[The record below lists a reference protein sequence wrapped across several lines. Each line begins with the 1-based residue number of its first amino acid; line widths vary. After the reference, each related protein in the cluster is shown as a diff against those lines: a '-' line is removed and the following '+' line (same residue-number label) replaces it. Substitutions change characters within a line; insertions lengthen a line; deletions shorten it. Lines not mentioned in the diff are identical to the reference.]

1 MSKTELTYEEKRVI
15 VKKHFEDF
23 VSSSKIIKTAEDLRL
38 IRKAFEVA
46 DNVHINQFRRSGQKL
61 PYIIHPI
68 AVAKIITTE
77 MGMDITTAV
86 SALLHDTVEDS
97 KGKYTIEDLTNDFG
111 EDVAIIVDGVT
122 KIKEKFDVN
131 SSIQVETFKK
141 FIHYMAIDKRTAY
154 VKIADRL
161 HNLRTMEDERDNS
174 KMEKTAEVFDVY
186 APLAHGLGLFEIK
199 KKIEDLSFKYRE
211 ENEYNKT
218 FAKAEKFRADR
229 KDYFDRIIEE
239 LKKTFSENKIR
250 VKIEKKEKSL
260 FRAYEKTKN
269 KKISFKDI
277 HNFISI
283 RIILK
288 DNTKLPEK
296 QQAYLA
302 FSHLSDKFPINL
314 KSFKDWITIPKTNGF
329 QALIIDIMSIGRW
342 AEVQIMTERMN
353 EVANV
358 GFSNGYENSN
368 FENVDVWVKSVNE
381 ILKKDNLS
389 NEETMELVHP
399 QDREVFAL
407 TPDGDRIKLP
417 KYATVLDF
425 AFKIHSN
432 LGIHFRGAEVN
443 GKLVSFDYQISNND
457 LVHIIKSDKAE
468 PYEEWLDVLK
478 CPHSKNKLRQF
489 LNKQK
494 HKVILEGKKTYE
506 DIALRYKISEKEF
519 DNLLIK
525 YICANGDEL
534 FYRIANNTISEKSI
548 INSIKDGRG
557 IFSKM
562 TGIWSANKTDAIDL
576 THFDPKKNFIITDFS
591 NIEIANCCKPV
602 EGDTAIVYRK
612 EPGKFE
618 VHRHECKNA
627 KNLNASYGKQTAKVE
642 WNLTEKNIFFN
653 TIKFTGVEN
662 KGILSEMISIISK
675 ENEVNMTSLNIKS
688 EKNKFQG
695 SIDIQVPDV
704 ESLNKILKRIRK
716 IKFIKKVYR
725 VVEYK
730 NNEA

>member
-1 MSKTELTYEEKRVI
+1 MKPIEPTYEEKRAI
-15 VKKHFEDF
+15 VKKQFEDF
-23 VSSSKIIKTAEDLRL
+23 VSSSEIIKTADDLKL
-38 IRKAFEVA
+38 IRKAFEIA
-46 DNVHINQFRRSGQKL
+46 DNVHIKQFRRSGQKL

-86 SALLHDTVEDS
+86 SALLHDTIEDS
-97 KGKYTIEDLTNDFG
+97 KGKYTVVDVKNDFG
-111 EDVAIIVDGVT
+111 KTVAIIVDGVT
-122 KIKEKFDVN
+122 KIKEQFDKH
-131 SSIQVETFKK
+131 SSMQVETFKK
-141 FIHYMAIDKRTAY
+141 FIQFMAIDKRTAY

-161 HNLRTMEDERDNS
+161 HNLRTMEEERDNS

-218 FAKAEKFRADR
+218 YVKAEKFRNER
-229 KDYFDRIIEE
+229 KDYFDGIVNEI
-239 LKKTFSENKIR
+239 KKCFSKNNIKVR
-250 VKIEKKEKSL
+250 IEKKEKSL

-269 KKISFKDI
+269 KKISFTDI

-283 RIILK
+283 RIILEENDK
-288 DNTKLPEK
+288 FPEK

-302 FSHLSDKFPINL
+302 FSHLSDNFPINL

-329 QALIIDIMSIGRW
+329 QALIIDLMYLGRW

-353 EVANV
+353 DVANV
-358 GFSNGYENSN
+358 GFSNGYENSH
-368 FENVDVWVKSVNE
+368 FENMDIWVKSVNE
-381 ILKKDNLS
+381 ILKKETLS
-389 NEETMELVHP
+389 NEEAMDLIHP

-407 TPDGDRIKLP
+407 TPQGERIKLP

-425 AFKIHSN
+425 AFKIHSD

-443 GKLVSFDYQISNND
+443 GKLVSFDYQIGNND
-457 LVHIIKSDKAE
+457 LVHIIKADKAE
-468 PYEEWLDVLK
+468 PYEEWLYVLK
-478 CPHSKNKLRQF
+478 CPHSRNKLKQY
-489 LNKQK
+489 LNKRKQK
-494 HKVILEGKKTYE
+494 AIVLGKKTYE
-506 DIALRYKISEKEF
+506 EVSARFKITEKEF
-519 DNLLIK
+519 NNLLIK
-525 YICANGDEL
+525 YICANEDEL

-548 INSIKDGRG
+548 VNSIKDGRG

-562 TGIWSANKTDAIDL
+562 TGIWSQGKSEAIDL

-591 NIEIANCCKPV
+591 NITIANCCKPV
-602 EGDTAIVYRK
+602 EGDTSIIYRK

-627 KNLNASYGKQTAKVE
+627 KKLNASYGKQTAKVE
-642 WNLTEKNIFFN
+642 WNLTEKNTFPN
-653 TIKFTGVEN
+653 TIKFTGFEN
-662 KGILSEMISIISK
+662 KGILSEMIGIISK
-675 ENEVNMTSLNIKS
+675 ENDVNMTSLNIKS
-688 EKNKFQG
+688 EKNKFHG

-704 ESLNKILKRIRK
+704 ESLNLILKRMRK

-725 VVEYK
+725 VVEYQD
-730 NNEA
+730 